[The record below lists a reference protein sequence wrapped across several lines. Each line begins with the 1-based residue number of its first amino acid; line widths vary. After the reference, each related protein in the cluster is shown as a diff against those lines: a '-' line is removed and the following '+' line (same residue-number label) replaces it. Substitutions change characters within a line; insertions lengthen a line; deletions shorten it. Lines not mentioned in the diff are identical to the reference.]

1 MKKNNDPLI
10 QTNEITPEIKKS
22 LKARVITAIGIIV
35 VTIPCVFIGS
45 WAYVLLGVFLAFA
58 CGFEIVKASKPSKR
72 FQIPIYVMTIGL
84 VESYVFWIFV
94 KNILTEYFDKS
105 ISFDYTWWNIFN
117 SGFNT
122 IYISV
127 IALVFTAIIYFLWS
141 FLDDYVTI
149 SHVVYYIAMA
159 ALCGICLQ
167 SMLYLRFAPFSAF
180 SQAGVD
186 TTTGGFQF
194 ARSAMLVVY
203 MLIAVIFN
211 DTGAYFTGVLFG
223 KHKVNPRI
231 SPKKTW
237 EGIVGGVALSF
248 LLSASFAFICAI
260 CNFSIFPILDL
271 DHWYYIIIL
280 SLLTPIVAILGDFLF
295 SAIKRNFEIK
305 DFSNL
310 LPGHGGILD
319 RFDSILLSSAFI
331 ACFLVM
337 SSGGWRFGIV

>member
-1 MKKNNDPLI
+1 MRKNKPLI
-10 QTNEITPEIKKS
+10 ETNEVTPEIKRS
-22 LKARVITAIGIIV
+22 LKARIITAIGIV
-35 VTIPCVFIGS
+35 GVTIPCVFVGS

-58 CGFEIVKASKPSKR
+58 AGYEIVHAVKLRKR
-72 FQIPIYVMTIGL
+72 FRVLIYILTIGL
-84 VESYVFWIFV
+84 IESYVFWIFV
-94 KNILTEYFDKS
+94 KNFLTEYFNPS
-105 ISFDYTWWNIFN
+105 MTEAINWWTIFN
-117 SGFNT
+117 TRFDT
-122 IYISV
+122 IYISI
-127 IALVFTAIIYFLWS
+127 IALVFTAIIYFLLS

-149 SHVVYYIAMA
+149 AHVMYFIAMA

-180 SQAGVD
+180 ASDPNVD
-186 TTTGGFQF
+186 ITAPAFQF
-194 ARSAMLVVY
+194 ARSAMLVGY

-211 DTGAYFTGVLFG
+211 DTGAYFTGILFG

-237 EGIVGGVALSF
+237 EGIVGGIILSF
-248 LLSASFAFICAI
+248 LLSASFAFICAAF
-260 CNFSIFPILDL
+260 NFSIFPILDL
-271 DHWYYIIIL
+271 SHWYYIIIL

-295 SAIKRNFEIK
+295 SSIKRNFEIK

-337 SSGGWRFGIV
+337 ASGGWRFGIV